1 VRSVNLFGAGL
12 SGNSMAIYTTVF
24 LARPLELSAGFPGWK
39 SPLAE
44 PVTRT
49 FMNPFFKTEVTV
61 TTREPE
67 WPESEAFVPPEY
79 GVVAIQGDYGDYL
92 ESRIPAF
99 VRSQHHW
106 CGKGL
111 TSVELDPLIAA
122 AMDSED
128 AKLEPALFAHPSWS
142 SALDEFP
149 GAFVARLQE
158 ANEFAVR
165 QLAQKWAK
173 AMSDP
178 QHTHSVNGDRLEPD
192 WTMDE
197 ALRPLQS
204 LVRLAKMRSD
214 DERMYLLTEA

>member
-1 VRSVNLFGAGL
+1 
-12 SGNSMAIYTTVF
+12 MAIYSTIF
-24 LARPLELSAGFPGWK
+24 LARSLELSAGFPGWK
-39 SPLAE
+39 SPLPE

-49 FMNPFFKTEVTV
+49 FMNPFFKPEMTV

-67 WPESEAFVPPEY
+67 WPESEAFASSEY

-92 ESRIPAF
+92 ESRIPEF
-99 VRSQHHW
+99 VRSRHHW

-111 TSVELDPLIAA
+111 TSIELDTLIAV

-128 AKLEPALFAHPSWS
+128 AKLEPAMFAHPSWS

-149 GAFVARLQE
+149 DAFVALLQE
-158 ANEFAVR
+158 VNEFAVR

-173 AMSDP
+173 AMSHP

-197 ALRPLQS
+197 ALRPLQP
-204 LVRLAKMRSD
+204 LLRLAKVRTAN
-214 DERMYLLTEA
+214 ERMYLLTEA